1 MNTSEKE
8 YCYYWYHHMAIPSEE
23 CQKIDKIILD
33 HDWEAFMK
41 YFKEYNNRYYTYKG
55 KKHKLTYFPDVI
67 SVHDDEDNYE
77 NDDDYIENGI
87 TDIPL
92 NEENFKLITF
102 AEHEC
107 G

>member
-41 YFKEYNNRYYTYKG
+41 YFKEY
-55 KKHKLTYFPDVI
+55 
-67 SVHDDEDNYE
+67 
-77 NDDDYIENGI
+77 
-87 TDIPL
+87 
-92 NEENFKLITF
+92 
-102 AEHEC
+102 AHE
-107 G
+107 